1 LKASLKINEVQ
12 LDRRLEV
19 VAKTPAKQ
27 ILQACRKQL
36 YANRFFWILN
46 GLCVSLFLLLL
57 IYVRYSDQGSGSR
70 VQVVSRLF
78 REPFNFEYPYIG
90 LLTSLS
96 EVLWCISASICLF
109 SFTVTKMTSP
119 RQRNNWFLLLSA
131 IALIILLIDDIFR
144 LTLMTTFYLGVP
156 RIVMYAA
163 YGSFFAFYTFM
174 FSKRILKTPYLL
186 LLISLSLFAL
196 SGMTDIIHLEGRGAP
211 IILEDGTKLLG
222 LLNLALYFW
231 KVSQQEIMASIRH
244 RTRNNLEGSNRVP
257 I

>member
-1 LKASLKINEVQ
+1 
-12 LDRRLEV
+12 
-19 VAKTPAKQ
+19 VANAPVKL
-27 ILQACRKQL
+27 LQACRKQL
-36 YANRFFWILN
+36 GSNRFFWILN
-46 GLCVSLFLLLL
+46 GLCVLLFLLLL
-57 IYVRYSDQGSGSR
+57 IYVRYTDQGSGSR

-78 REPFNFEYPYIG
+78 REPFNFAYPYIG

-109 SFTVTKMTSP
+109 SFSITKIASP

-131 IALIILLIDDIFR
+131 IALIILLVDDIFR

-156 RIVMYAA
+156 KLAMYAA
-163 YGSFFAFYTFM
+163 YGTFFIFYTFM
-174 FSKRILKTPYLL
+174 FSKRISKTPYLL
-186 LLISLSLFAL
+186 LLISLVLFAL

-231 KVSQQEIMASIRH
+231 QVSQQEIMASIRH
-244 RTRNNLEGSNRVP
+244 RIQNNLESSDKIP
-257 I
+257 S

>member
-1 LKASLKINEVQ
+1 VAKAS
-12 LDRRLEV
+12 
-19 VAKTPAKQ
+19 AKQ

-36 YANRFFWILN
+36 SSNRFFWILN
-46 GLCVSLFLLLL
+46 GLCVLLFLLLL
-57 IYVRYSDQGSGSR
+57 IYVRYTDQGSGSR

-78 REPFNFEYPYIG
+78 RESFNFEYPYIG

-109 SFTVTKMTSP
+109 GFSVTKVISP

-156 RIVMYAA
+156 KLAMYVV
-163 YGSFFAFYTFM
+163 YGMFFIFYTFT
-174 FSKRILKTPYLL
+174 FSKRLLKTPYLL
-186 LLISLSLFAL
+186 LLIALFLFAL

-222 LLNLALYFW
+222 LLNLVLYFW
-231 KVSQQEIMASIRH
+231 QVSLQEIVASIQH
-244 RTRNNLEGSNRVP
+244 RIQNNIESSGRLPS
-257 I
+257 